1 MSQTST
7 KQSAEADDGWKALQC
22 PCQLKTRYYDRR
34 TTGHH
39 GQAIS
44 YLGYITI
51 TRQDSQAYG
60 IQEEM
65 SANHGT
71 YDLYGMIT
79 TDQLVLQD
87 TTRSET
93 VSHGRSS
100 QNSTASFGGSILTTS
115 IASANGETTE
125 E

>member
-44 YLGYITI
+44 YLGYTTI
-51 TRQDSQAYG
+51 TRQDFQAYA
-60 IQEEM
+60 IQDSM
-65 SANHGT
+65 SVNHGT
-71 YDLYGMIT
+71 YDPYGMIT
-79 TDQLVLQD
+79 TEELVLQD

-93 VSHGRSS
+93 ASHGRSS
-100 QNSTASFGGSILTTS
+100 QNSIVSFGGIILTTS